1 MAGVRKDLAKLGG
14 PWADE
19 ILWYARAVGALRSR
33 SLNDRTGWT
42 YLAAMHGIN
51 AQGWIDQQII
61 PQNTPAPSQ
70 DEMRLMFNQC
80 QHAGWFFLP
89 WHRGYLWSF
98 EAIVAD
104 WIAQQ
109 GGPADWALPYWNY
122 LSETDPGARDVPQE
136 FRDATL
142 PDGSDNPLAKATRGP
157 ATALGPQPW
166 IPADINLNAQA
177 NDVYTAEPGTL
188 GYGGPISGFSQ
199 QGNAFGAAESNPHN
213 FVHVMVGGDSSENPI
228 GWMYDP
234 DFAALDPIFWVH
246 HCNIDRLWEAWLGE
260 FPAAQE
266 QGKPWKNGPFPRQFT
281 VPDATGALQVFI
293 PEETLPGGALVP
305 SYDDLTD
312 GTGIQPGTA
321 GAVMTGSASGGSS
334 ALIGANDSALSVTGE
349 PVRTRLALASD
360 GVSAAAADAVPLRVY
375 LNAEGVRGQSPSGVL
390 NVAILAPQADGSKRA
405 VAVETMVFFGLASA
419 TSTEGQH
426 AGSGLTATVEITD
439 LVRELGLLDGA
450 GLGELEV
457 EVAQPEGATSPITV
471 DRLSLYAKPA

>member
-33 SLNDRTGWT
+33 PLNDRTGWT

-177 NDVYTAEPGTL
+177 QRGPDSFPFNGRKDSAEGTL
-188 GYGGPISGFSQ
+188 SVS
-199 QGNAFGAAESNPHN
+199 
-213 FVHVMVGGDSSENPI
+213 
-228 GWMYDP
+228 
-234 DFAALDPIFWVH
+234 
-246 HCNIDRLWEAWLGE
+246 
-260 FPAAQE
+260 
-266 QGKPWKNGPFPRQFT
+266 
-281 VPDATGALQVFI
+281 DA
-293 PEETLPGGALVP
+293 
-305 SYDDLTD
+305 
-312 GTGIQPGTA
+312 
-321 GAVMTGSASGGSS
+321 
-334 ALIGANDSALSVTGE
+334 
-349 PVRTRLALASD
+349 
-360 GVSAAAADAVPLRVY
+360 LRVFSIRT
-375 LNAEGVRGQSPSGVL
+375 L
-390 NVAILAPQADGSKRA
+390 VATKNTDSNKQMISNIIRNR
-405 VAVETMVFFGLASA
+405 ESA
-419 TSTEGQH
+419 FLSTDF
-426 AGSGLTATVEITD
+426 IF
-439 LVRELGLLDGA
+439 
-450 GLGELEV
+450 
-457 EVAQPEGATSPITV
+457 
-471 DRLSLYAKPA
+471 